1 MADLGARA
9 RSASRVLAQLPT
21 SVKDAALLAAAER
34 LVDRTDD
41 VLAANAEG
49 VERAQGS
56 GVSATVIDR
65 LRLDSRRGG
74 GMGGGPRS
82 GATPADPAG
91 GGPCGWGRPA
101 RGSRTP
107 G

>member
-41 VLAANAEG
+41 VLAANAED

-74 GMGGGPRS
+74 VTGGGP
-82 GATPADPAG
+82 GAGPPPPPPGG
-91 GGPCGWGRPA
+91 GGPGGGGRPD
-101 RGSRTP
+101 RVSL
-107 G
+107 